1 MAKSP
6 VSRVGPP
13 VAITLG
19 QEGQGMATQRAK
31 QIPVV
36 TMSTVAFVSLVRM
49 YRTKIVPQRGHSAAR
64 GA

>member
-1 MAKSP
+1 
-6 VSRVGPP
+6 
-13 VAITLG
+13 
-19 QEGQGMATQRAK
+19 MATQRAK

-49 YRTKIVPQRGHSAAR
+49 YRTKIVPQRGRSAAR